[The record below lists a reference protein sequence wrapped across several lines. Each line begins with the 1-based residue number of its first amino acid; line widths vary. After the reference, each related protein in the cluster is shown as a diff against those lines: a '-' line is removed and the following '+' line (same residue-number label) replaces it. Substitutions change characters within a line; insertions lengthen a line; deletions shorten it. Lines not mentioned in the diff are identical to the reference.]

1 MSSKLFGLLS
11 LSIFSLILT
20 AGLAS
25 AASLNLVPVSVPSS
39 INQGQTSISITFN
52 VSNQGATNYTE
63 LNWSGSSSN
72 IGSWTTLPTLTALN
86 VSEEKTLSATL
97 TIPSNAVGTINATID
112 LQSETTAEAQLN
124 VMIPINI
131 PTPQSIPDEIKEC
144 NATGNLGSNLRIK
157 IDDITVK
164 EGYGKDEE
172 WLPLDEIEIDIK
184 VENRGG
190 DQDINNIAVGW
201 GLYNKDT
208 DEFYIDDEE
217 KDFDLNKNDDKTI
230 TVTFRLDK
238 NIDELADDNFVFYA
252 WANAEDE
259 EFNDDETCES
269 TSKNIDMIIEND
281 FVILDNIKSQETVQ
295 CGAELQITADVWNIG
310 EDDQDDVSVYIN
322 NKELGIIDKKVEI
335 GDINAFEDEKLDV
348 TIQIPNN
355 VQEKSYGIKLSVSD
369 EDNDVYM
376 NDDDKSINNV
386 IVKVQGGCGEKESK
400 ALVSAVLQSGG
411 NAGEKLIIKSTI
423 TNTGEEKTTYTLNI
437 AGYTEWADSADLDKK
452 IIILDQGDSDS
463 VLVTFDVKDDA
474 SGDYNFDIE
483 VLSDSNLVIKQPA
496 SVTIEKKSTTGISGI
511 TGRVIGGENW
521 YLWAIGALNIILVI
535 VIIIVA
541 IRVARKK

>member
-1 MSSKLFGLLS
+1 MRQKLSGLLS
-11 LSIFSLILT
+11 LSIFTLILI

-25 AASLNLVPVSVPSS
+25 ADIKFNPSS
-39 INQGQTSISITFN
+39 ISQTITSGQTSVTVNFQLN
-52 VSNQGATNYTE
+52 HTGVGGNYTS
-63 LNWSGSSSN
+63 LVWSGTSN
-72 IGSWTTLPTLTALN
+72 VGSWSNLPNLTTLNTNEIISLN
-86 VSEEKTLSATL
+86 ATLSS
-97 TIPSNAVGTINATID
+97 IPSNFIGTINANINVNNSGSPTENLPITIIV
-112 LQSETTAEAQLN
+112 QAAPQ
-124 VMIPINI
+124 
-131 PTPQSIPDEIKEC
+131 PQSIPDEIKEC
-144 NATGNLGSNLRIK
+144 NATGNLGNNLKIK

-164 EGYGKDEE
+164 EGYGQDEE
-172 WLPLDEIEIDIK
+172 WLPLDEVEIDIK
-184 VENRGG
+184 VENRG

-230 TVTFRLDK
+230 TVIFRLDK
-238 NIDELADDNFVFYA
+238 NIDELDDNFVFYA

-259 EFNDDETCES
+259 EFNDDNTCES
-269 TSKNIDMIIEND
+269 TSENIDLIIEND
-281 FVILDNIKSQETVQ
+281 FVILDNIKFQETVQ
-295 CGAELQITADVWNIG
+295 CSAELQITADVWNIG

-335 GDINAFEDEKLDV
+335 GDINAFDDEKLDV
-348 TIQIPNN
+348 TIKIPNN
-355 VQEKSYGIKLSVSD
+355 IQEKLYGIRLSVND
-369 EDNDVYM
+369 EDNDVYVGDY
-376 NDDDKSINNV
+376 DDDESVHDIV
-386 IVKVQGGCGEKESK
+386 VKVQGGCGEKEPK

-423 TNTGEEKTTYTLNI
+423 TNTGEEKTIYTLNI
-437 AGYTEWADSADLDKK
+437 AGYTEWANSADLDKK
-452 IIILDQGDSDS
+452 IITLNQGDSDS
-463 VLVTFDVKDDA
+463 VLITFDVKDDA

-483 VLSDSNLVIKQPA
+483 VLSGSNLIIKQPA
-496 SVTIEKKSTTGISGI
+496 SVTIEKPTGISGI